1 MNNTQQIIGNIAT
14 DDRGTVRFVNDFN
27 FNGVKRFYQ
36 VSNHRSGFIRAW
48 HGHMKEAKYVYVAKG
63 TALVAAVPMEDMLAA
78 KESGILANPDV
89 VQKAVLSANKPTVL
103 FIPAGDANG
112 FKTLEEGTIVQFFST
127 STLEQSP
134 GDDIRFDYNL
144 VNVWGE
150 DYR

>member
-103 FIPAGDANG
+103 FIPAGYANG

-127 STLEQSP
+127 STLEQSL